1 MSEKKILL
9 VDDAETIL
17 MMERMILGKSYT
29 VVTAKDGEK
38 ALAVAATEKPD
49 LIILDIVMPN
59 MDGFEVCR
67 RIKRDENTN
76 SIPIIM
82 VRPTVVSRSV
92 ERRLKSGCNDL
103 APEPL
108 HGEELLAKVRSHLGE
123 CLDLDEA
130 KPAYPEQGGGK
141 RERPQNPH

>member
-38 ALAVAATEKPD
+38 ALAAAATEKPD

-67 RIKRDENTN
+67 RIRSDENTK
-76 SIPIIM
+76 SIPVIM
-82 VRPTVVSRSV
+82 VTTKGDSSNV
-92 ERRLKSGCNDL
+92 EKDFQSGCNDYITK
-103 APEPL
+103 PVNSF
-108 HGEELLAKVRSHLGE
+108 ELVTLLQSYLGE
-123 CLDLDEA
+123 
-130 KPAYPEQGGGK
+130 
-141 RERPQNPH
+141 

>member
-1 MSEKKILL
+1 MGEKKILV

-38 ALAVAATEKPD
+38 ALAVAASEKPD

-67 RIKRDENTN
+67 RIKSDENTK
-76 SIPIIM
+76 SIPVIM
-82 VRPTVVSRSV
+82 VTTKGDSSNV
-92 ERRLKSGCNDL
+92 EKGFQSGCNDYVTKPISG
-103 APEPL
+103 A
-108 HGEELLAKVRSHLGE
+108 ELLSKVRSHLGE
-123 CLDLDEA
+123 
-130 KPAYPEQGGGK
+130 
-141 RERPQNPH
+141 